1 MKLFKILHA
10 ACFFSFILVSTTMVM
25 PSKLPE
31 FVMASEKTR
40 NILFDYTESDYQE
53 LFKKNFPVS
62 NFEDILDIIK
72 TVQEIRVF
80 KAAFLGKDD
89 ADEKMQ
95 KMEEIVQS
103 LIKHLCDE
111 IVKKAKIFWPLI
123 DENWDKLSLEQKEVL
138 KIFHSNV
145 KSI

>member
-1 MKLFKILHA
+1 
-10 ACFFSFILVSTTMVM
+10 M